1 QYLESFITA
10 VPEQSQEQTS
20 KSDWVETSEPLDFPA
35 GLPGFEE
42 HKQFI
47 LESRADLRPFLWLRS
62 NRDREVA
69 FPVISCLLLKK
80 QVLNHISEKQLE
92 LLDNTSRSDIAPY
105 YILRVD
111 PTEGTITVNT
121 KAPVIISTKTMQG
134 YQVIL
139 DHEDLSVDVPLSDL
153 LPSSGGA

>member
-1 QYLESFITA
+1 MSDES
-10 VPEQSQEQTS
+10 QGQKSR
-20 KSDWVETSEPLDFPA
+20 SDWVEKSDPLQFPA

-47 LESRADLRPFLWLRS
+47 LEGRADLRPFLWLRS
-62 NRDREVA
+62 MRDPEVA
-69 FPVISCLLLKK
+69 LPVISCLLLKK
-80 QVLNHISEKQLE
+80 QVLNHISHKQLS
-92 LLDNTSRSDIAPY
+92 LIGSSSREDIAPY

-111 PTEGTITVNT
+111 PKEGTISVNT

-139 DHEDLSVDVPLSDL
+139 DRDDLRVDEPITNL
-153 LPSSGGA
+153 LPATGGA